1 MFRKFIS
8 LILMLCVAWQALVFA
23 GADVLLADE
32 REQLHELLHFQGI
45 LHHHDEHHQGGVHL
59 DDSPAS
65 DTHLLVETGVFGA
78 GLMPSTGCLFTSL
91 VQGGLPSHT
100 APSWPMAYLDGL
112 ERPPRL
118 TA

>member
-1 MFRKFIS
+1 MPRKLFS
-8 LILMLCVAWQALVFA
+8 LILLLSVAWQALAFA
-23 GADVLLADE
+23 GANALLADE
-32 REQLHELLHFQGI
+32 REQMHELLHFQGI

-78 GLMPSTGCLFTSL
+78 GLLPGTGCLLTAL
-91 VQGGLPSHT
+91 IQAGLPSHT
-100 APSWPMAYLDGL
+100 ASFWPTAYLDGL

-118 TA
+118 AA